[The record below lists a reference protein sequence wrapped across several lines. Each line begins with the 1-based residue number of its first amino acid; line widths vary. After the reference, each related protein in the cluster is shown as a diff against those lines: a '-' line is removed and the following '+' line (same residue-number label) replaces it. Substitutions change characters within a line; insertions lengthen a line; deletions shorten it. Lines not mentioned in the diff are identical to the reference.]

1 MSKKSLLSAVL
12 ALSLGASLTACAGLP
27 NGVFGGLTANLNPQQ
42 QVAVKSMVNDY
53 LVASQ
58 MNQDMSDFDAMTDS
72 GKGTQ
77 ALNVGA
83 SARVSASHKLQ
94 ERAQRFKER
103 SKPRLEHKRGAMKGE
118 AKVTVSEDG
127 KTVTK
132 TMEFQ
137 HKNGA
142 KKQTIVKIYA
152 DDTRETLIEANFHLE
167 QEHRNGM
174 NLVVDR
180 SRKLGEDGSW
190 TITYHA
196 TFTRKDGKEKTVA
209 WTRVEAEDG
218 SQTGTGTLTRFDG
231 TVVQI
236 TFTKSADGLVVT
248 RTIDGDAKVEA
259 VVSQD
264 EASADA
270 EVTVKDGSN
279 GQVTGK
285 ATVNIEDA
293 EPSNQ

>member
-42 QVAVKSMVNDY
+42 QAAVKSMVSDY

-58 MNQDMSDFDAMTDS
+58 MNQDMSDFDAMTES
-72 GKGTQ
+72 GMGTQ
-77 ALNVGA
+77 AINVGVSARA
-83 SARVSASHKLQ
+83 SASLKLK
-94 ERAQRFKER
+94 ERTERFKER
-103 SKPRLEHKRGAMKGE
+103 SKPRIEHKKGAMKGE

-127 KTVTK
+127 TTVTK

-152 DDTRETLIEANFHLE
+152 DETRETLIEANFHLE
-167 QEHRNGM
+167 QEHKNGM
-174 NLVVDR
+174 SLVIDR
-180 SRKLGEDGSW
+180 ARQLGEDGSW
-190 TITYHA
+190 TITYNA

-218 SQTGTGTLTRFDG
+218 SQTGSGTITRFDG

-236 TFTKSADGLVVT
+236 TFTKSADGVVVT

-259 VVSQD
+259 VVTQD
-264 EASADA
+264 ETSVEA

-279 GQVTGK
+279 GQVTGE

>member
-42 QVAVKSMVNDY
+42 QAAVKSMVNDY

-127 KTVTK
+127 TTVTK